1 MILIF
6 HILRQSTDAWSES
19 ELTIATTQFSHH
31 AQLRGTTL
39 TKQKCLIPIDQRHSM
54 RLENPRTSC
63 WNGGF
68 KFQQDPQI
76 LSSQL
81 FSATRS
87 LRWMS
92 LANIAK
98 PQMRPISI
106 ACVLFHCSR
115 EAFQVLQGSV
125 PEESLDETCMARAWL
140 HVKGCRSVGTRTV
153 FIFLREKRW
162 KKVVQRFDYCS
173 IATHFLPSHLL
184 GS

>member
-1 MILIF
+1 
-6 HILRQSTDAWSES
+6 
-19 ELTIATTQFSHH
+19 
-31 AQLRGTTL
+31 
-39 TKQKCLIPIDQRHSM
+39 M

-153 FIFLREKRW
+153 FIFLREKR
-162 KKVVQRFDYCS
+162 
-173 IATHFLPSHLL
+173 
-184 GS
+184 

>member
-1 MILIF
+1 
-6 HILRQSTDAWSES
+6 
-19 ELTIATTQFSHH
+19 
-31 AQLRGTTL
+31 
-39 TKQKCLIPIDQRHSM
+39 M

-81 FSATRS
+81 FSATRL

-125 PEESLDETCMARAWL
+125 PEESLDKTCMARAWL

-153 FIFLREKRW
+153 FIFLREKKM
-162 KKVVQRFDYCS
+162 KKGCTKIQILQYCNAFPAITS
-173 IATHFLPSHLL
+173 PGVLVGVDMSDGFY
-184 GS
+184 

>member
-1 MILIF
+1 M
-6 HILRQSTDAWSES
+6 
-19 ELTIATTQFSHH
+19 
-31 AQLRGTTL
+31 
-39 TKQKCLIPIDQRHSM
+39 TKQKCLIPMDQRHSM

-81 FSATRS
+81 FSATRL

-98 PQMRPISI
+98 PQNASYQYRLCFVPLLTRSIPGAAGISAGGI
-106 ACVLFHCSR
+106 LGQNLH
-115 EAFQVLQGSV
+115 GS
-125 PEESLDETCMARAWL
+125 CMAACQRVSECWNKNGL
-140 HVKGCRSVGTRTV
+140 HFSEGK
-153 FIFLREKRW
+153 KM
-162 KKVVQRFDYCS
+162 KKVVQRFNYCS